1 MRTLISIIRGFLP
14 AILLIPLSAVD
25 SRPATTIDD
34 IGKKLVGKWEG
45 VVDVKQ
51 DRGRT
56 LVIQSIKKDGDYWSA
71 EARYGTTGGGLAR
84 VKVKVIANGD
94 GMTLEYVSS
103 ANNPVLLRLINDKE
117 MDGTLTVFV
126 SSQAGSKRA
135 LKLTKV
141 E

>member
-1 MRTLISIIRGFLP
+1 MKKQLDIICG
-14 AILLIPLSAVD
+14 ILAPLLLVNITSGPLLAATVD
-25 SRPATTIDD
+25 DLA
-34 IGKKLVGKWEG
+34 KKLVGRWEG

-56 LVIQSIKKDGDYWSA
+56 LVIQSIKNDGDQWSA

-84 VKVKVIANGD
+84 VKAKVVASGDEIA
-94 GMTLEYVSS
+94 LQFVSS
-103 ANNPVLLRLINDKE
+103 ANNPVTLQLINDKE
-117 MDGTLTVFV
+117 LNGTLTVFA
-126 SSQAGSKRA
+126 SSQTGSKRA